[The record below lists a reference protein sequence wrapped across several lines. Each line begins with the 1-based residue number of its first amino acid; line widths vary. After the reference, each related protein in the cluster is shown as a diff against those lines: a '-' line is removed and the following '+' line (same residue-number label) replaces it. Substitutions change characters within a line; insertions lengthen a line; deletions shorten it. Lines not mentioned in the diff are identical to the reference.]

1 MVVVTGPRDLT
12 LGGFAGVAYGGEVV
26 SVARSRTGVA
36 VPRTRRGAPP
46 PLPSLQHLDEPLAR
60 GVVFACLAELLAPG
74 VPAHLAPA
82 VAALLD
88 RPLPKVAVDGQVGPD
103 ESRPLRELLV
113 GAVAAVGGEERHWL
127 LAGCPCA
134 AAMVA
139 DAAVRGEQRWAQA
152 VALAALAVE
161 GYRAPL
167 GAYDPALAGLWGDP
181 HEGRTLEALGHWLG
195 GATEEARRA
204 YQAPVSYRILP
215 RVLGQVGRA
224 VDAARAAAETLLP
237 ATGTA
242 GVVPAAWRALD
253 AMAVAWAELAFVAE
267 RLVTATNL
275 SDELPTNLA
284 VEGGPPLG
292 TYAYGWAAS
301 AFTEEARAAAL
312 PTALTVGADAGV
324 ASGGDLLLPT
334 FPAHRRQ
341 RRAAECADGA
351 LAILALVASQALFAT
366 GRRPA
371 PGLEP
376 VLAAVR
382 SRYPPIDEHAADR
395 VLADDAAAL
404 QRAIS
409 GGELLD
415 LEIPAS

>member
-12 LGGFAGVAYGGEVV
+12 LGAFARVAYGGEAV
-26 SVARSRTGVA
+26 SVASSQADVA
-36 VPRTRRGAPP
+36 APRQRRVAPP

-60 GVVFACLAELLAPG
+60 GVVFARLAELLAPG
-74 VPAHLAPA
+74 VPPFLAPA
-82 VAALLD
+82 VTALLD

-103 ESRPLRELLV
+103 ESRPLRELLA
-113 GAVAAVGGEERHWL
+113 GAAPAAGGDERHRL

-134 AAMVA
+134 AAIVA
-139 DAAVRGEQRWAQA
+139 DAALRGERRSAQA

-167 GAYDPALAGLWGDP
+167 GAYDPALAEMWGDP
-181 HEGRTLEALGHWLG
+181 HERAALEALGRWLG

-224 VDAARAAAETLLP
+224 VSAARSAAETLLP

-267 RLVTATNL
+267 RLVTAMNL

-284 VEGGPPLG
+284 AGGGPPLG

-301 AFTEEARAAAL
+301 AFVEEARAAAL
-312 PTALTVGADAGV
+312 PTALAVGADTGV

-334 FPAHRRQ
+334 FPAHWRQ

-366 GRRPA
+366 GRHPA
-371 PGLEP
+371 AGLEP

-395 VLADDAAAL
+395 VLAGDAAGL

-409 GGELLD
+409 GGELL
-415 LEIPAS
+415 EVEGPA